1 MSPHVP
7 TWMVQY
13 LVTEFTLTPTP
24 VTPALPLS
32 VLLPFFH
39 VFFFYPT
46 TKPCCDKS
54 SSTMNTLC
62 SLATEN
68 PAVSYSFLYTCS
80 CVNPLF
86 LPSLLR
92 LSCSYSPS
100 SPSCSLIS
108 DSMNSTPTLSF
119 FSFFYE
125 PPPSPPSFPIPSASI
140 PRYRCFIFTPVSFSF
155 YPSSPSPPFRILAFS
170 TSTRPFLVLFPVI
183 FNHVTE
189 SMSSLC
195 VSVFLR
201 LIPFN

>member
-1 MSPHVP
+1 MVEESDLSVMSPHVP

-108 DSMNSTPTLSF
+108 DSMNSIPTLSF
-119 FSFFYE
+119 FLFFMNLL
-125 PPPSPPSFPIPSASI
+125 PLLPPSPSHLRPSPDTAALYSHL
-140 PRYRCFIFTPVSFSF
+140 
-155 YPSSPSPPFRILAFS
+155 SPSPFIPLLLHLPFGSLLFLLPHTRFLCFS
-170 TSTRPFLVLFPVI
+170 LSFL
-183 FNHVTE
+183 TT
-189 SMSSLC
+189 
-195 VSVFLR
+195 
-201 LIPFN
+201 

>member
-54 SSTMNTLC
+54 SPTMNTLC

-119 FSFFYE
+119 FFFLWTSSLSSLLPHPICVHPQIPLLYIHTCLLLLLSLFSFTSLSDPCFFY
-125 PPPSPPSFPIPSASI
+125 FH
-140 PRYRCFIFTPVSFSF
+140 TPVSCA
-155 YPSSPSPPFRILAFS
+155 SPCHF
-170 TSTRPFLVLFPVI
+170 
-183 FNHVTE
+183 
-189 SMSSLC
+189 
-195 VSVFLR
+195 
-201 LIPFN
+201 